1 MPTSTSDITDR
12 SDVADAASL
21 LHPALSAAF
30 TAAATRLRD
39 AATADELAAL
49 LTETA
54 EVAPGS
60 EAALASHLGFLLN
73 SLDVGGLRRWI
84 LTGMRLYAQYPDKLQ
99 AYFRLEDPQA
109 ATAMVAESQG
119 TSFERARHA
128 LQLYAAGFGQ
138 RELVLGARRQRKL
151 NSPALRPVISE
162 GTLLLPD
169 HYLAW
174 DGAARGNI
182 YRAAVAHALAHLQYS
197 PRHQPVGK
205 KKPLLLAVRSLIEDA
220 RVERLAA
227 RHYPG
232 LRALWGRF
240 HTASGEKNELTF
252 ASLSA
257 RLARALH
264 DPHYDDPNH
273 WVNKGRA
280 LFEAAASAGLDDPE
294 PFVEVGNIL
303 GNDLGQMRVR
313 FVTELYVVQP
323 AYRDDNSFLW
333 EFESDA
339 PPDTPPEES
348 LARTSVQI
356 DATDQQADTAMAIAP
371 VEPDPGRRYEYPEW
385 DYREDVLRDAWATVL
400 DRAARDVAAHSDGN
414 SVRRRSSGVSLDTR
428 ARTLDRAIRLRRQQE
443 GESLDLNAA
452 VESRI
457 SWRAGITPDPR
468 IFQRPGKRR
477 RHAAIL
483 LLMDLSEST
492 NDRVTGFTSVLDV
505 EKQAADL
512 LAQSIDL
519 DYDRLAIDGFSSDG
533 RAKVHYLRLKEF
545 DEPYDDARRQ
555 LLKRQQGAL
564 STRMGAALRHAGTR
578 LTTQVAEKR
587 ILLLVT
593 DGEPSDID
601 VADKDYLVEDAAQAV
616 HALNAKGITVFCLTL
631 DKGAGTYVKKI
642 FGERNF
648 LIVDK
653 ALTLPAQLARALTR
667 VAAR

>member
-1 MPTSTSDITDR
+1 MPTSTSDV
-12 SDVADAASL
+12 SDLSDAASL
-21 LHPALSAAF
+21 LHPALSAAL

-39 AATADELAAL
+39 AASADELAAL
-49 LTETA
+49 LAETA

-73 SLDVGGLRRWI
+73 SLDVDGLRRWI

-174 DGAARGNI
+174 DGASRGNI
-182 YRAAVAHALAHLQYS
+182 YRAAVAHALAHLRFS
-197 PRHQPVGK
+197 PRHQPAGK
-205 KKPLLLAVRSLIEDA
+205 KKPLLLAVLSLIEDA
-220 RVERLAA
+220 RVERLAT
-227 RHYPG
+227 RLYPG
-232 LRALWGRF
+232 LRALWGCF
-240 HTASGEKNELTF
+240 HVASGEKNELTF

-264 DPHYDDPNH
+264 DPHYEDPNH
-273 WVNKGRA
+273 WVNKGRE
-280 LFEAAASAGLDDPE
+280 LFEAEAVAGLEDPAR
-294 PFVEVGNIL
+294 FAEVGKIL

-313 FVTELYVVQP
+313 FVQELYTVEP

-333 EFESDA
+333 EFENDA

-348 LARTSVQI
+348 LSRTSVQI
-356 DATDQQADTAMAIAP
+356 DPTDQKADTAMHVSP
-371 VEPDPGRRYEYPEW
+371 VMQDTGQRHEYPEY
-385 DYREDVLRDAWATVL
+385 DYQENLLRDAWAIVL
-400 DRAARDVAAHSDGN
+400 DRSGRDAGMSALTGRQRSLAR
-414 SVRRRSSGVSLDTR
+414 GVSLDTR

-452 VESRI
+452 VDSRI
-457 SWRAGITPDPR
+457 SWRAGVTPDPR

-477 RHAAIL
+477 RHASIL
-483 LLMDLSEST
+483 LLVDLSEST
-492 NDRVTGFTSVLDV
+492 NDRVQGFTSVLDI

-512 LAQSIDL
+512 LAQSIDT
-519 DYDRLAIDGFSSDG
+519 DYDRLAIDGFHSEG
-533 RAKVHYLRLKEF
+533 REKVHYLRLKEF
-545 DEPYDDARRQ
+545 DEPYDDPQRRV
-555 LLKRQQGAL
+555 LMRQQGSL
-564 STRMGAALRHAGTR
+564 STRMGAALRHAGAR
-578 LTTQVAEKR
+578 LRREVAEKR

-601 VADKDYLVEDAAQAV
+601 VSDREYLVEDARHAV
-616 HALNAKGITVFCLTL
+616 HSLTTRGITVFCLTL
-631 DKGAGTYVKKI
+631 DKAGATYMKKI
-642 FGERNF
+642 FGSGNY
-648 LIVDK
+648 LIVDN
-653 ALTLPAQLARALTR
+653 ALSLPAQLSRALTR
-667 VAAR
+667 IAAR

>member
-1 MPTSTSDITDR
+1 MLISTFDPAGSE
-12 SDVADAASL
+12 SV
-21 LHPALSAAF
+21 LHPAFGAALQSLAPQLRNSAA
-30 TAAATRLRD
+30 
-39 AATADELAAL
+39 ADELAVL
-49 LTETA
+49 LA
-54 EVAPGS
+54 ESAEAAPGCES
-60 EAALASHLGFLLN
+60 ALASHLGFLLN
-73 SLDVGGLRRWI
+73 SLDIGGLRRWI
-84 LTGMRLYAQYPDKLQ
+84 LTGLRLYAQYPDKLIS
-99 AYFRLEDPQA
+99 YFRLEDPQA
-109 ATAMVAESQG
+109 AEAIVAESHG

-138 RELVLGARRQRKL
+138 RDLVLGARRPRKL

-162 GTLLLPD
+162 GMLLLPD

-174 DGAARGNI
+174 DGASRGNI

-197 PRHQPVGK
+197 PRHQPAGK
-205 KKPLLLAVRSLIEDA
+205 KKPLLLAVRSLVEDA

-227 RHYPG
+227 RRYPG

-240 HTASGEKNELTF
+240 HVASGEKHELTF

-264 DPHYDDPNH
+264 DPSYQDPNH

-280 LFEAAASAGLDDPE
+280 LFEEAAATSLDDPE
-294 PFVEVGNIL
+294 AFVEVGNIL

-356 DATDQQADTAMAIAP
+356 DATDQQADTAMHVSPI
-371 VEPDPGRRYEYPEW
+371 ETDPGQRYDYPEW
-385 DYREDVLRDAWATVL
+385 DYRENLLRDAWATVL
-400 DRAARDVAAHSDGN
+400 DRSARDTAASA
-414 SVRRRSSGVSLDTR
+414 SVGRERRSARGVSLDTR
-428 ARTLDRAIRLRRQQE
+428 ARTLDRAVRLRRQQE

-483 LLMDLSEST
+483 LLLDLSEST
-492 NDRVTGFTSVLDV
+492 NDRVTGFTSVLDI
-505 EKQAADL
+505 EKQAAEL
-512 LAQSIDL
+512 LAQSIDT

-533 RAKVHYLRLKEF
+533 RSKVHYLRLKDF
-545 DEPYDDARRQ
+545 DEPHDDERRR
-555 LLKRQQGAL
+555 LLKRQQGSL
-564 STRMGAALRHAGTR
+564 STRMGAALRHAGAR
-578 LTTQVAEKR
+578 LAGQVAEKR

-601 VADKDYLVEDAAQAV
+601 VADADYLVEDARHAV
-616 HALNAKGITVFCLTL
+616 HSLNAKGVTVFCLTL
-631 DKGAGTYVKKI
+631 DKAAGKYVKKI
-642 FGERNF
+642 FGARNF
-648 LIVDK
+648 LIVDN
-653 ALTLPAQLARALTR
+653 AVTLPGQLARALTR
-667 VAAR
+667 IAAN

>member
-1 MPTSTSDITDR
+1 MPTSTFDP
-12 SDVADAASL
+12 AEAAPA
-21 LHPALSAAF
+21 LHPAFEAAL
-30 TAAATRLRD
+30 ASLAPRLRD
-39 AATADELAAL
+39 ATVAGELAAL
-49 LTETA
+49 LAETA
-54 EVAPGS
+54 EVAPGC
-60 EAALASHLGFLLN
+60 EAALAAHLGFLLN
-73 SLDVGGLRRWI
+73 SLDIGGLRRWI
-84 LTGMRLYAQYPDKLQ
+84 LTGMRLHAQYPDKLA
-99 AYFRLEDPQA
+99 AYFRLEHPQA
-109 ATAMVAESQG
+109 AAAIVAESRG
-119 TSFERARHA
+119 TSFERARQA
-128 LQLYAAGFGQ
+128 LQLYVAGFGQ

-197 PRHQPVGK
+197 PRHQPAGK
-205 KKPLLLAVRSLIEDA
+205 KKPLLLAVRSLVEDA

-227 RHYPG
+227 RRYPG
-232 LRALWGRF
+232 LRTLWGRF
-240 HTASGEKNELTF
+240 HVASGEKNELTF
-252 ASLSA
+252 ASLAA

-264 DPHYDDPNH
+264 DPAYQDPNH
-273 WVNKGRA
+273 WVNKGRD
-280 LFEAAASAGLDDPE
+280 LFEAAAAGGLDDPE
-294 PFVEVGNIL
+294 AFAEVGNIL

-333 EFESDA
+333 EFEADA

-356 DATDQQADTAMAIAP
+356 DATDQQADTAMHVSP
-371 VEPDPGRRYEYPEW
+371 VEPDPGRRYDYPEW
-385 DYREDVLRDAWATVL
+385 DYRANLLRDAWATVL
-400 DRAARDVAAHSDGN
+400 DRSAREAAAGLGAGRERKRG
-414 SVRRRSSGVSLDTR
+414 RSVSLDTR

-483 LLMDLSEST
+483 LLLDLSEST
-492 NDRVTGFTSVLDV
+492 NDRVTGFTSVLDI

-512 LAQSIDL
+512 LAQSIDT
-519 DYDRLAIDGFSSDG
+519 DYDRLAIDGFCSDG
-533 RAKVHYLRLKEF
+533 RSKVHYLRLKDF
-545 DEPYDDARRQ
+545 DEPYGDAQRQ
-555 LLKRQQGAL
+555 ALKRQQGSL
-564 STRMGAALRHAGTR
+564 STRMGAALRHAGAR
-578 LTTQVAEKR
+578 LAAQVAEKR

-601 VADKDYLVEDAAQAV
+601 VADGDYLVEEARHAV
-616 HALNAKGITVFCLTL
+616 HALNAKGVTVFCLTL
-631 DKGAGTYVKKI
+631 DKAAGTYVKKI
-642 FGERNF
+642 FGVRNF
-648 LIVDK
+648 LIVDN
-653 ALTLPAQLARALTR
+653 AVTLPAQLARALTR
-667 VAAR
+667 IAAS

>member
-1 MPTSTSDITDR
+1 MLISTSDI
-12 SDVADAASL
+12 AELPDAAPRTA
-21 LHPALSAAF
+21 LHPALGAALDALAP
-30 TAAATRLRD
+30 TLRD
-39 AATADELAAL
+39 AGASEALAAL
-49 LTETA
+49 LAETA
-54 EVAPGS
+54 ELVPGC
-60 EAALASHLGFLLN
+60 EPALAAHLGFLLQ
-73 SLDVGGLRRWI
+73 SLDTGGLRRWI
-84 LTGMRLYAQYPDKLQ
+84 MTGLRLYAQYPDALA
-99 AYFRLEDPQA
+99 AYFRLEDPLA
-109 ATAMVAESQG
+109 AEAIVAESHG

-138 RELVLGARRQRKL
+138 RDLVLAARRQRKL

-197 PRHQPVGK
+197 PRHQPAGK

-227 RHYPG
+227 RRYPG
-232 LRALWGRF
+232 LRTLWGRF
-240 HTASGEKNELTF
+240 HCASGEKNELTF
-252 ASLSA
+252 ASLAA
-257 RLARALH
+257 RLSRALH
-264 DPHYDDPNH
+264 DPAYDDPNH

-280 LFEAAASAGLDDPE
+280 LFEEAAERGLDDPE
-294 PFVEVGNIL
+294 PFADVGNIL

-313 FVTELYVVQP
+313 FVAELYVAQP

-356 DATDQQADTAMAIAP
+356 EATDQQADTAMAVSPI
-371 VEPDPGRRYEYPEW
+371 EPDPGRRYDYPEW
-385 DYREDVLRDAWATVL
+385 DYRENLLRDAWATVL
-400 DRAARDVAAHSDGN
+400 DRSARDTAAGTGAG
-414 SVRRRSSGVSLDTR
+414 RERTPGRGVSLDTR

-443 GESLDLNAA
+443 GEALDLNAA

-457 SWRAGITPDPR
+457 SWRAGVTPDPR

-483 LLMDLSEST
+483 LLLDLSEST

-519 DYDRLAIDGFSSDG
+519 DYDRLAIDGFCSDG
-533 RAKVHYLRLKEF
+533 RANVHYLRLKDF
-545 DEPYDDARRQ
+545 DEPYDDVRRQ
-555 LLKRQQGAL
+555 RLKRQQGEL
-564 STRMGAALRHAGTR
+564 STRMGAALRHAGAR
-578 LTTQVAEKR
+578 LAAQVAEKR

-601 VADKDYLVEDAAQAV
+601 VADADYLVEDARHAAQAL
-616 HALNAKGITVFCLTL
+616 HAKGVTVFCLTL
-631 DKGAGTYVKKI
+631 DKAAGGYVKKI
-642 FGERNF
+642 FGARNF
-648 LIVDK
+648 LIVDN
-653 ALTLPAQLARALTR
+653 AMTLPAQLARALTR
-667 VAAR
+667 IAAS